1 MRRERQSPGDGASP
15 EPDPQESSMEGDDP
29 DEWDDPSEATFQ
41 KIVRRRS
48 VERDRAFRSKRE
60 REHRKR

>member
-1 MRRERQSPGDGASP
+1 
-15 EPDPQESSMEGDDP
+15 MEGDDP